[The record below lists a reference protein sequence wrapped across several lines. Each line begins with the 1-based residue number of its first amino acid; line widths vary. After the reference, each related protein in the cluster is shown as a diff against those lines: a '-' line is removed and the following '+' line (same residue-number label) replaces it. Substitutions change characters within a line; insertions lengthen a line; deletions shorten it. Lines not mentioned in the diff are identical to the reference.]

1 VLYDPAV
8 KRVLGFAAAAMA
20 ALVCAL
26 PADAAA
32 APLKGTV
39 KRAYTTGR
47 PNGKVSSAFKTTT
60 THVYASFVWLRAPT
74 AGQNLEIDW
83 FGPSGQRV
91 ARWRNKTLASD
102 TAGTRIYSF
111 IGQAQLKTR
120 PGKWRVTIVVGGVER
135 AALRFTVAKP
145 AKR

>member
-1 VLYDPAV
+1 V
-8 KRVLGFAAAAMA
+8 KRALGLAAALLA
-20 ALVCAL
+20 ALACAL
-26 PADAAA
+26 PAGAATV
-32 APLKGTV
+32 PLKGTV

-47 PNGKVSSAFKTTT
+47 PNGKIATAFKTTT

-83 FGPSGQRV
+83 FGPTGTRV

-120 PGKWRVTIVVGGVER
+120 PGTWRVTIVVGGVER

-145 AKR
+145 AR